1 MLDGEL
7 MFAVLDVPEVFSR
20 PHIVLPKEH
29 SLDAVF
35 FSPPL
40 SLCFP
45 PLSPSLLTLCNS
57 LKLAHAYAAGLIFLV
72 LMYNDDKDL
81 IHSCT
86 LRGTLRIADL
96 SCLP

>member
-1 MLDGEL
+1 MFFLEMDGEL
-7 MFAVLDVPEVFSR
+7 MFAVLDVAEVFSR

-45 PLSPSLLTLCNS
+45 PLSPLSPHSLQLFKVGACVC
-57 LKLAHAYAAGLIFLV
+57 KLPG
-72 LMYNDDKDL
+72 
-81 IHSCT
+81 
-86 LRGTLRIADL
+86 
-96 SCLP
+96 